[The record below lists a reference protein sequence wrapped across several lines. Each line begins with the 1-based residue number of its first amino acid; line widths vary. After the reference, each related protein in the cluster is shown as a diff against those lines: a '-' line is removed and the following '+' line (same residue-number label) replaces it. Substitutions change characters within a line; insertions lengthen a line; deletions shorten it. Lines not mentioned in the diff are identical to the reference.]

1 MSTITINVPESLF
14 DKLKEAA
21 EKDQSTPEHFAV
33 LAIAE
38 KLSSL
43 MTVEYLQERASRAK
57 LDRFEELLSKVPD
70 APPEDFDML

>member
-14 DKLKEAA
+14 EKLKEAA
-21 EKDQSTPEHFAV
+21 EKDQSTPEHLAV

-70 APPEDFDML
+70 AQPEESDRL

>member
-21 EKDQSTPEHFAV
+21 EKDQSTPEHLAV

-43 MTVEYLQERASRAK
+43 MTVEYLQERARRAK

-70 APPEDFDML
+70 AKPEDFDTL